1 MDPSTQ
7 IGSLPPVVA
16 VRPLL
21 LLTGFLGAGKTTL
34 LRSVLDGLA
43 KRKHLADVLLNDRE
57 NATI

>member
-1 MDPSTQ
+1 M
-7 IGSLPPVVA
+7 A